1 MIRRLPV
8 VPTILVLAAV
18 ATMIALGI
26 WQIGRAQEKDA
37 RIAALAERVDMAP
50 ATYPYADPYDE
61 TFLYRTL
68 AADCSEVLGW
78 EAIGGKDAR
87 GRNGWRQ
94 VATCLHA
101 PTDTRFKADMGVSP
115 DPQARPGW
123 TGGAIRGR
131 AILEPDARGIGELV
145 TRTDRDAKLMLVAE
159 QAAAGLV
166 PSAQPQPMATEEN
179 SSWAY
184 AGQWFFFAFTALVIY
199 GFALR
204 PRLAG
209 RK

>member
-8 VPTILVLAAV
+8 IPTILVLGAV
-18 ATMIALGI
+18 ATMIGLGI

-37 RIAALAERVDMAP
+37 RTATLAERVTLP
-50 ATYPYADPYDE
+50 PTTYPYDAPRDE
-61 TFLYRTL
+61 SLLYRTL
-68 AADCSEVLGW
+68 RADCSQVLGW
-78 EAIGGKDAR
+78 DALGGKDTR

-115 DPQARPGW
+115 DPQVRPEW
-123 TGGAIRGR
+123 TGGKIRGR
-131 AILEPDARGIGELV
+131 AILEPDARGLGALV
-145 TRTDRDAKLMLVAE
+145 TRAERDAKLMIVAE
-159 QAAAGLV
+159 EAAAGLV
-166 PSAQPQPMATEEN
+166 PSAQPQPMAAEEN

-184 AGQWFFFAFTALVIY
+184 AGQWFFFALTALVIY

-204 PRLAG
+204 PRLVG